1 MEELMGAVAM
11 EVGEEREEETK
22 GIRVPLVPL
31 LYPR

>member
-1 MEELMGAVAM
+1 M
-11 EVGEEREEETK
+11 EVGEEREEETE